1 MKRGFEERFWPLM
14 RSSKVG
20 SGAYL
25 STTLNPETQPIFVAE
40 LARRVLAG
48 DQADEPFFL
57 KLRQLYV
64 YERQTA
70 VPMRDSSTKVS
81 VESSMARPW
90 RPLAGRM

>member
-20 SGAYL
+20 SG
-25 STTLNPETQPIFVAE
+25 SVFEHNPEPETQPIFVAE
-40 LARRVLAG
+40 LARRVLTG

-81 VESSMARPW
+81 VESSMA
-90 RPLAGRM
+90 LESV